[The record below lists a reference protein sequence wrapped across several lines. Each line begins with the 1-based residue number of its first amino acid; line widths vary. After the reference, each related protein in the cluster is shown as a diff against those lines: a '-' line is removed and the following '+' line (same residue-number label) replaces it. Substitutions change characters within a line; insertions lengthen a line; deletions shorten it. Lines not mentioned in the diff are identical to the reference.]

1 MFQLPAPPP
10 EVLVLLSLSL
20 PCLLCVLIGGY
31 TLACLHHKK
40 LLELRLNAHRTNSL
54 KMLLEKELVTKARE
68 AEVSA
73 LRTENQE
80 LIEEV
85 KCLKQIQG
93 EVEGM
98 MMERE
103 AEFLEL
109 EEAWTKEKDELMRA
123 AELSAAQHAT
133 EIAELTMSLEAVRV
147 ECASRGT
154 EFRVLVEAKE
164 HLETTHTKHEEKI
177 LELTDKLSEY
187 TRLTRN
193 LTAKDTP
200 ESSSLPALCE
210 RELPQKF
217 PRVLET
223 KSATTSPRRQQHPPR
238 SPRKGT

>member
-1 MFQLPAPPP
+1 
-10 EVLVLLSLSL
+10 
-20 PCLLCVLIGGY
+20 
-31 TLACLHHKK
+31 
-40 LLELRLNAHRTNSL
+40 
-54 KMLLEKELVTKARE
+54 MLLEKEIATKARE

-80 LIEEV
+80 LREEV
-85 KCLKQIQG
+85 QCLKQIQG

-123 AELSAAQHAT
+123 AELSAAQHTA
-133 EIAELTMSLEAVRV
+133 EVAELTKSLEAMRV

-187 TRLTRN
+187 SRLTRK
-193 LTAKDTP
+193 LTAKGTP
-200 ESSSLPALCE
+200 ESSPLPALCE
-210 RELPQKF
+210 REPPQKF

-223 KSATTSPRRQQHPPR
+223 KSATTSPRRRQHPPR
-238 SPRKGT
+238 SPRKET